1 MSTNLKAKM
10 YPFERAEKKIIRQ
23 QKVIRT
29 TLGDLIAAVTDE
41 VKRFVRNPSGQ
52 YMVVSYI
59 VNDVLSRHHR
69 RAHKRSLRRYSRYS
83 SHFA

>member
-1 MSTNLKAKM
+1 MSTNSKAKM

-41 VKRFVRNPSGQ
+41 VRRFVRNPSGQ

-59 VNDVLSRHHR
+59 VNDVLSRHHL
-69 RAHKRSLRRYSRYS
+69 RAHKRSLRRYS

>member
-1 MSTNLKAKM
+1 M
-10 YPFERAEKKIIRQ
+10 YPFEQAEKKIIRQ

-59 VNDVLSRHHR
+59 VNDVLSRHHLR
-69 RAHKRSLRRYSRYS
+69 VYKRSLRRYS